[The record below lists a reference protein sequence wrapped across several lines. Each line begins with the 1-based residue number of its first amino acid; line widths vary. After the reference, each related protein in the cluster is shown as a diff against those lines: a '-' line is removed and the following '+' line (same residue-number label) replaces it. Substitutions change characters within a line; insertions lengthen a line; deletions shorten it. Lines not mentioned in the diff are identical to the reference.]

1 MTDTTMAQPKAPLG
15 VGSIIG
21 ESFSILFGHIPK
33 IVLIAFVPTLIGF
46 LISGLLNGFDVAIGQ
61 QPQDFSN
68 PGAGIG
74 MALSF
79 VINMVVYAITTALLV
94 QLAYDAKLS
103 RPIQIGRYISPA
115 LGAAFPLAILT
126 IVVTILFAIGLV
138 LFIVPGLW
146 VYAVFSV
153 IAPAIVIERAGFG
166 GMGRSASLTK
176 EYRWPIV
183 GAMILAFLLVMILQF
198 VAMFVVG
205 LVAAFGGT
213 VGMIFSV
220 ILLVTISTLGAGYL
234 SILVSLL
241 YARLREI
248 KEGVSVDQIASVFD

>member
-1 MTDTTMAQPKAPLG
+1 MTDATAAQPKAPLG
-15 VGSIIG
+15 AGSIIG
-21 ESFSILFGHIPK
+21 ESFSILFGHVFQI
-33 IVLIAFVPTLIGF
+33 ILVAFVPTLIGF
-46 LISGLLNGFDVAIGQ
+46 IISGLLNGFDVALGQ

-68 PGAGIG
+68 ASAGIG
-74 MALSF
+74 AALSF

-103 RPIQIGRYISPA
+103 RPIRIGRYISPA
-115 LGAAFPLAILT
+115 LGAAVPLAILT
-126 IVVTILFAIGLV
+126 IVVTVLLVIGFML
-138 LFIVPGLW
+138 LIVPGLW

-153 IAPAIVIERAGFG
+153 LAPVIVIERAGFG

-183 GAMILAFLLVMILQF
+183 GALILAFILVMILQV

-205 LVAAFGGT
+205 MIAMAGT
-213 VGMIFSV
+213 VGMIISV
-220 ILLVTISTLGAGYL
+220 ILLVAISTLGAGYL
-234 SILVSLL
+234 SILVSLI

>member
-1 MTDTTMAQPKAPLG
+1 MTDATMAQPKAPLG

-21 ESFSILFGHIPK
+21 ESFSILFGHILQ

-46 LISGLLNGFDVAIGQ
+46 LISGLLTGFDVALGVQ
-61 QPQDFSN
+61 EPDFSN

-74 MALSF
+74 TAVTF

-103 RPIQIGRYISPA
+103 RPIQVGRYIGPA
-115 LGAAFPLAILT
+115 LSAAFPLAILT
-126 IVVTILFAIGLV
+126 LVVTVLLVIGFML
-138 LFIVPGLW
+138 LIVPGLW

-153 IAPAIVIERAGFG
+153 LAPAIVIERVGFG
-166 GMGRSASLTK
+166 GMGRSARLTK

-183 GAMILAFLLVMILQF
+183 GAIILAFLIVMILQII
-198 VAMFVVG
+198 AMFAVG
-205 LVAAFGGT
+205 LIALAGT
-213 VGMIFSV
+213 VGMIFAV
-220 ILLVTISTLGAGYL
+220 LLMVVISTLGAGFL